1 MEAYKRISLGLVF
14 LLLSCQSNYVA
25 NNTEN
30 SKERVDRNSIPLEID
45 NDRAKS
51 SLPRTIKISMKLYD
65 TKDLKVKT
73 GDKVKAGQVI
83 GDRSLERDKL
93 LYQKSQLQTQLSR
106 LSADSLYIPILP
118 IAQLP
123 PANYEV
129 EEANVI
135 LAEHNLNSVK
145 RTAKLQQQKIS
156 QLESMKRSFAVIN
169 PGKRSIDL
177 NRESEV
183 KLKSVGLDRKS
194 DVKPKSIGLGRRS
207 ELTNA
212 RLVQHNENRDKSKN
226 SFLPLLTDDSLVNRN
241 IRSQDFDGN
250 LILGANNSQAS
261 YNDRPL
267 TSNLALFASLTP
279 NLTSTLP
286 QDIDAIIA
294 HERSIAN
301 SLQTQVEKAAI
312 QVNLAKANLTKAKQ
326 DRKHKEYLHQLEI
339 YKRSVNLSR
348 QKLELARQQEKV
360 DYQRNQILSQ
370 INQIDNQISQLTE
383 VRSPYDGI
391 IKKIKWAGQSDNI
404 INVIV
409 TLAVE
414 SNSETTSLS
423 R

>member
-30 SKERVDRNSIPLEID
+30 SKERVDRNTIPLEID

-93 LYQKSQLQTQLSR
+93 LYQKSQLQTSLSR
-106 LSADSLYIPILP
+106 LSVDNLYIPILP

-169 PGKRSIDL
+169 PGKRSIGL

-183 KLKSVGLDRKS
+183 KLKSVSLNRKS
-194 DVKPKSIGLGRRS
+194 DVKLKSVSLNRKS
-207 ELTNA
+207 EVTNA

-261 YNDRPL
+261 YNDRLL

-286 QDIDAIIA
+286 QDINAIIA

-326 DRKHKEYLHQLEI
+326 DRKHKEYLHQLEV
-339 YKRSVNLSR
+339 YK
-348 QKLELARQQEKV
+348 
-360 DYQRNQILSQ
+360 
-370 INQIDNQISQLTE
+370 
-383 VRSPYDGI
+383 
-391 IKKIKWAGQSDNI
+391 
-404 INVIV
+404 
-409 TLAVE
+409 
-414 SNSETTSLS
+414 
-423 R
+423 